1 MEAAVV
7 QGLKVVVA
15 VRQVVLVVVLAVEAV
30 AAMGAVMANWMEG
43 NRSCHHSP
51 QGNREA
57 KGGG

>member
-15 VRQVVLVVVLAVEAV
+15 VRQVVLVVVLAVGAV

-43 NRSCHHSP
+43 IQTRSTHCNCSQP
-51 QGNREA
+51 VI
-57 KGGG
+57 

>member
-1 MEAAVV
+1 MV

-30 AAMGAVMANWMEG
+30 AATGAVMANWMEG